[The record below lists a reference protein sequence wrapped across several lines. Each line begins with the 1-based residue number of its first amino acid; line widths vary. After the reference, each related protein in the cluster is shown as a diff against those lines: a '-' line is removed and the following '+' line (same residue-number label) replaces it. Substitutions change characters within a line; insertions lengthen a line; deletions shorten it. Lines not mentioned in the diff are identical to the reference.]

1 MKTVVICNKNMSKKY
16 SGATRTIYEQIRF
29 FYNANYKIY
38 VVADTLNKKDVLDTQ
53 NEKISFIKTFYW
65 PWQKRLRR
73 RLRYSSSA
81 EKFIQKIQPDITI
94 SHGDYPSADYFFTH
108 NNVCLASERIH
119 GIALSQDSEM
129 YQTHVPIFKNK
140 QYKKIIANSN
150 IVKKDICQRFD
161 IDENIVEVIYPSVNK
176 EEFPTPTQIQ
186 IDTLKSN
193 LDIDKDLLLVGLVT
207 SGAFKKRNLKQYF
220 DAIDL
225 LPKELA
231 EKCYF
236 IFVGKDTV
244 YPEAAASLQKNKY
257 KHLIKHI
264 PIIDEVSVLFYAL
277 DLFVLPARIE
287 EFGRVVAEAMACSTP
302 VITNQ
307 WVGASEL
314 LEGTSKECIY
324 DGEDTLA
331 LAGMMEKVLLD
342 KDLRDELARQNKASV
357 EAISEENTYKILER
371 VLT

>member
-1 MKTVVICNKNMSKKY
+1 MKTVVICHKNMSKKY
-16 SGATRTIYEQIRF
+16 SGATRTVYEQIRF
-29 FYNANYKIY
+29 FNNANYKVY
-38 VVADTLNKKDVLDTQ
+38 VIADTLNKKDVAATA
-53 NEKISFIKTFYW
+53 NENIIFLKTFYW
-65 PWQKRLRR
+65 PWQKGLQR
-73 RLRYSSSA
+73 RLRYA
-81 EKFIQKIQPDITI
+81 ACAKKIIQKIQPDMTI

-119 GIALSQDSEM
+119 GVALCQDREM
-129 YQTHVPIFKNK
+129 YQTHVPIFKGK
-140 QYKKIIANSN
+140 EYKKIIANSK
-150 IVKKDICQRFD
+150 IVKDDICKRFD
-161 IDENIVEVIYPSVNK
+161 LDTSLVDVIYPSVNK
-176 EEFPTPTQIQ
+176 NEFPTPSQLE
-186 IDTLKSN
+186 IDTLKNN
-193 LDIDKDLLLVGLVT
+193 LQIDKDLLLVGLVT

-225 LPKELA
+225 LPKGLA

-244 YPEAAASLQKNKY
+244 YPEAVASLQENKY
-257 KHLIKHI
+257 KHRIKHI
-264 PIIDEVSVLFYAL
+264 PIIDEVSVLFNAL
-277 DLFVLPARIE
+277 DLLVLPARIE

-314 LEGTSKECIY
+314 LEGVSKTCIY
-324 DGEDTLA
+324 NTEDTSA
-331 LAGMMEKVLLD
+331 LADIMKKVLSD
-342 KDLRDELARQNKASV
+342 KSLRDKLAYQNKVSV